1 MNDNRNPDQLPAT
14 GDRRHQRGARTADKH
29 LGLRISSLNRSVSE
43 PRALCDPEV
52 MLLLGEDCCW
62 QSAKAAWKRRRPAFW
77 RLSARHTWRAER
89 QALREKAQRLRE
101 LGTELGL
108 PPISRSHRMWRR

>member
-14 GDRRHQRGARTADKH
+14 GDPRHHRGTRAADKQ
-29 LGLRISSLNRSVSE
+29 LGLRIRSLNRSVSE
-43 PRALCDPEV
+43 SQALCDPGV

-62 QSAKAAWKRRRPAFW
+62 QSARAAWKRRRPAFW
-77 RLSARHTWRAER
+77 RLGRRRAWRAER
-89 QALREKAQRLRE
+89 PALREKLRRLRE

-108 PPISRSHRMWRR
+108 PPVSRARRRWRR